1 MPGWQGAEFVGAS
14 LQGAEFVGA
23 EFVGTD
29 FVGAEFVGAE
39 FLGAEFAKVPQVT
52 RSRVPLNDV
61 RKSYG
66 YFSYGG

>member
-23 EFVGTD
+23 EFVGT
-29 FVGAEFVGAE
+29 EFVGAE

-52 RSRVPLNDV
+52 QSRVPLNDV
-61 RKSYG
+61 RKSFG
-66 YFSYGG
+66 YLSYGG